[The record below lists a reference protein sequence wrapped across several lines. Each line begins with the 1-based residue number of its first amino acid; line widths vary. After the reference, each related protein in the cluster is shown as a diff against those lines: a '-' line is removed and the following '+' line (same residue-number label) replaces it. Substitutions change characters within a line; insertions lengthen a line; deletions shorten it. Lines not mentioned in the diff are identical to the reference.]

1 MPCSRPWK
9 QHSAP
14 SCGCERRPAHTGP
27 ASGRQHEQPLCRAPA
42 DPSAAAPTHPAVCR
56 GGRLGPADQAAA
68 PSSGRRPAAGARPG
82 PAQTSAARTE
92 VIAVSLRCAVDG
104 CLQLSTATAL
114 LCRMRGAWPT
124 WRVGVRTTPFAAHS
138 WVEADGQVIDEPLP
152 DGYYQPL
159 MTIAPLPAPPDHG
172 EKEKRCSC
180 A

>member
-1 MPCSRPWK
+1 MSSPCAVPPRIRLPL
-9 QHSAP
+9 HRRILPCAAAAASALLIRLP
-14 SCGCERRPAHTGP
+14 PRHLAAVLRRVRGRARPA
-27 ASGRQHEQPLCRAPA
+27 
-42 DPSAAAPTHPAVCR
+42 
-56 GGRLGPADQAAA
+56 
-68 PSSGRRPAAGARPG
+68 G